1 MYLKEGIKVF
11 FNKKNESSIYN
22 PVDGNV
28 KFIDES
34 TDPVFAQKLLGDGFI
49 VEPKKGSIYSPV
61 NGRVTTI
68 FPTKHAIG
76 LTTSNGD
83 ELLLHMGINTVE
95 MKGDG
100 FEIFTKENELVTQD
114 TLLAEIDINKIKQ
127 RGYSSE
133 IIVVIT
139 NNEKDF
145 VVLNNI
151 GILPHSKEIGS
162 LSKGT

>member
-1 MYLKEGIKVF
+1 M
-11 FNKKNESSIYN
+11 
-22 PVDGNV
+22 

-49 VEPKKGSIYSPV
+49 VEPHNGSIYSPV
-61 NGRVTTI
+61 NGQVTTI

-76 LTTSNGD
+76 ITTSSGD

-100 FEIFTKENELVTQD
+100 FEIFIKENESVTQN
-114 TLLAEIDINKIKQ
+114 TLLAEIDINKIKE

-139 NNEKDF
+139 KNEKDF
-145 VVLNNI
+145 VMLNNI
-151 GILPHSKEIGS
+151 GALPLSKEIGS
-162 LSKGT
+162 LTKGA